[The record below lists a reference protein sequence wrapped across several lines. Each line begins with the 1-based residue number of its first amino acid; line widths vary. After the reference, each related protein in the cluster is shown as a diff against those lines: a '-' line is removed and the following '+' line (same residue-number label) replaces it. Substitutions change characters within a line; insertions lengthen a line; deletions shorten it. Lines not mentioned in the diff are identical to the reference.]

1 MTTDTAASADQR
13 RTMPRVVIPGP
24 AATLT
29 EITEPAVQQ
38 APAGPFPC
46 PTRPLKVGPCFDRVA
61 RWPTPAWP
69 PSVGTLGGGAR
80 AILLEVEPVT
90 KREDLALK
98 DFAERLAAI
107 PEVVAISHA
116 TEGTIQRVWT
126 FVVRRDK
133 ALRRRVYLDEVGL
146 MEAFPD
152 LQFDFAVVSLEDAP
166 ARALVP
172 DVLQG
177 HIVCYRGDRVPGVAA
192 ANT

>member
-1 MTTDTAASADQR
+1 MVTDTAARANQR
-13 RTMPRVVIPGP
+13 RAMPRVVILGP

-29 EITEPAVQQ
+29 EITEPALQQ
-38 APAGPFPC
+38 AAAGPFPC
-46 PTRPLKVGPCFDRVA
+46 PTGPLKVGPCFDRFA
-61 RWPTPAWP
+61 RWPTSAWP

-80 AILLEVEPVT
+80 SILLEVEPVT

-107 PEVVAISHA
+107 PEVVAMSHA

-133 ALRRRVYLDEVGL
+133 ALRRRVYLDELGL

-152 LQFDFAVVSLEDAP
+152 LQFDFNVVTLEDAP
-166 ARALVP
+166 ARGLVP
-172 DVLQG
+172 DDLQG
-177 HIVCYRGDRVPGVAA
+177 HIVCYRGNRVSGVAA
-192 ANT
+192 ANA